1 MKEPNSANKM
11 ARRQEIDEVEDL
23 VLEDFSFSD
32 NHYSEEGSDNADD
45 IVSRCSS
52 VDSMGSFS
60 MRR

>member
-1 MKEPNSANKM
+1 M